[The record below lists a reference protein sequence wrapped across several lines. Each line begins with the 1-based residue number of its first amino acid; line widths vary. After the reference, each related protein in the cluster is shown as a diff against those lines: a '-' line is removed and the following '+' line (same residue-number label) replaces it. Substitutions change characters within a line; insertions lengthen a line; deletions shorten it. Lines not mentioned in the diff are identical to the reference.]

1 MSMKIILTH
10 TAVAGALALGWL
22 ALGWLAPAPAPQVY
36 EVTAVR
42 RDTIKGDSIP
52 YAVPVPVPVVRYVT
66 LAPDTV
72 FLNVDTAAILRAYFA
87 ENLYADTLMNDT
99 SAFIALSETVTQ
111 NRIFARSLLFQ
122 NRRPTYITTTIV
134 QPAPPKFQLYAGA
147 VAGKG
152 LAAPVVQM
160 GYKRWIVGAG
170 YNLNGGGIVGSASY
184 RIR

>member
-1 MSMKIILTH
+1 MKH
-10 TAVAGALALGWL
+10 TLFLIAAAGMVALGWWL
-22 ALGWLAPAPAPQVY
+22 RGRLAPAPSAC
-36 EVTAVR
+36 EVPSVT

-52 YAVPVPVPVVRYVT
+52 YEVPVPVPAVRYVA

-72 FLNVDTAAILRAYFA
+72 FIGVDTAAILLAYFA

-99 SAFIALSETVTQ
+99 SAFIALSEAVTQ
-111 NRIFARSLLFQ
+111 NRIAERTLTFQ

-134 QPAPPKFQLYAGA
+134 QQQQPTLQLYAGV

-152 LAAPVVQM
+152 LTAPVVQL
-160 GYKRWIVGAG
+160 GYKRWVVGAG
-170 YNLNGGGIVGSASY
+170 YNLSGGGVVGGVGY